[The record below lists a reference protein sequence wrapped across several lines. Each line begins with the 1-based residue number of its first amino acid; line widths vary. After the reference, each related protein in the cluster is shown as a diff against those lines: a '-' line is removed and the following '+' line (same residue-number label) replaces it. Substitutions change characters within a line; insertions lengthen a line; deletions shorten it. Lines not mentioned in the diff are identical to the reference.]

1 MAVACLGRELFPT
14 ADRGSLPNPT
24 GWHSSSIYERSH
36 LIAHSLAGF
45 DGATNLITGTYDLNG
60 VMQEFEEMVK
70 DYIVETNNHVMYRVT
85 PVFEG
90 NNLVASGV
98 IMEAWSVEDEGDG
111 ICFNI
116 YIYNA
121 QDDEVIDYATGDVT
135 LPTREYTFVVNKSN
149 WKIHTA
155 SCSNV
160 AGMKD
165 ENKYYWEDSY
175 AELVAHLTAEG
186 KTYSN
191 GGCCKPQNS
200 SAGKALFTLPKDKYY
215 LL

>member
-70 DYIVETNNHVMYRVT
+70 DYIVETDNHVMYRVT

-90 NNLVASGV
+90 DNLVASGV

-111 ICFNI
+111 ICFNV

-121 QDDEVIDYATGDVT
+121 QDDEIIDYATGDVT

-165 ENKYYWEDSY
+165 ENKYYWEGSY

-200 SAGKALFTLPKDKYY
+200 AAGKALFTLPEDKYY